1 MTNRTVLRVSA
12 GVELG
17 TLVVLLANLVTVHL
31 PEVSQAIAP
40 IHGLAYIGSVVCA
53 LLLARGNHRVWLLS
67 LIPGVGGI
75 LAARAARAAEVKSD
89 RSA

>member
-17 TLVVLLANLVTVHL
+17 TLVVLLANLITVHL
-31 PEVSQAIAP
+31 PEVSQAIGP